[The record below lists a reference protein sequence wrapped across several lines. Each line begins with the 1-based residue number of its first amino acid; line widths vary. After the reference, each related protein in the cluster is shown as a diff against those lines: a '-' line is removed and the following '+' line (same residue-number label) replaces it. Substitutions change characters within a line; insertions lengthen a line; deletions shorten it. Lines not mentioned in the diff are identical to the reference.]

1 LEDQNPNHNDAYA
14 PAEIAIRVRQAGRV
28 KAGLPIFELATL
40 AVLAGAFIALGAAF
54 FTVIVTDSTLP
65 FGITRLL
72 GGLAFCLG
80 LILVVV
86 AGAELFTGN
95 VLIVMAW
102 ASRLVSTRRLL
113 RSWSV
118 VYVGNLVGAL
128 ATAAVMYLSHAWS
141 LAGARVGGT
150 ALSIAVAKAELPF
163 VHAFFLGVLCNALV
177 CLAVWLCF
185 SARSTTDRILC
196 VLFPITAFVA
206 MGFEHSIANMYF
218 FGIGLLLQAEPT
230 AVAAAALPAERLASL
245 TWQSFLGN
253 LVPVT
258 LGNLVGGA
266 GLVAAVYWFAYLRDR

>member
-1 LEDQNPNHNDAYA
+1 V
-14 PAEIAIRVRQAGRV
+14 RVRQAGLT
-28 KAGLPIFELATL
+28 KAELPLAELLVL

-54 FTVIVTDSTLP
+54 YTVTVTGSTLP
-65 FGITRLL
+65 FGLTRLI

-102 ASRLVSTRRLL
+102 ASRIVSTRRLI
-113 RSWSV
+113 RSWTAA
-118 VYVGNLVGAL
+118 YVGNLIGAM
-128 ATAAVMYLSHAWS
+128 ATAVVVYWSGAWS
-141 LAGARVGGT
+141 LADAKVGGT
-150 ALSIAVAKAELPF
+150 ALTIAVAKAELPF
-163 VHAFFLGVLCNALV
+163 VRAFLLGVLCNALV

-185 SARSTTDRILC
+185 SARSTTDRILS

-218 FGIGLLLQAEPT
+218 LGLGLLLRAEP
-230 AVAAAALPAERLASL
+230 AALAAAALPAERLAALS
-245 TWQSFLGN
+245 WHGFVAN

-258 LGNLVGGA
+258 LGNLVGG
-266 GLVAAVYWFAYLRDR
+266 GLLVATTYWFAYLRGR

>member
-1 LEDQNPNHNDAYA
+1 MPDQTPNHHDAYA
-14 PAEIAIRVRQAGRV
+14 PAEIAVRVRE
-28 KAGLPIFELATL
+28 AGLAKAALPLAELLLL
-40 AVLAGAFIALGAAF
+40 AILAGAFIALGAAF
-54 FTVIVTDSTLP
+54 FTVTVTGSTLP
-65 FGITRLL
+65 FGITRLV

-102 ASRLVSTRRLL
+102 ASRLVSGRRLL

-118 VYVGNLVGAL
+118 AYVGNLIGAFATAL
-128 ATAAVMYLSHAWS
+128 AVYLADAWRM
-141 LAGARVGGT
+141 ADAKVGGT
-150 ALSIAVAKAELPF
+150 ALAIAAAKADLPF
-163 VHAFFLGVLCNALV
+163 FQAFFLGVLCNALV

-218 FGIGLLLQAEPT
+218 LGIGLLLRAEP
-230 AVAAAALPAERLASL
+230 AALAAAALPAERLAALS
-245 TWQSFLGN
+245 WYGFLGN

-258 LGNLVGGA
+258 LGNLVGG
-266 GLVAAVYWFAYLRDR
+266 GLLVAIVYWFAYLRGR

>member
-1 LEDQNPNHNDAYA
+1 VPDQTPNHHDAYA
-14 PAEIAIRVRQAGRV
+14 PAEIAVRVRQAGLA
-28 KAGLPIFELATL
+28 KAALPLAELLLL
-40 AVLAGAFIALGAAF
+40 AILAGAFIALGAAF
-54 FTVIVTDSTLP
+54 FTVTVTGSTLP

-102 ASRLVSTRRLL
+102 ASRLVSGRRLL

-118 VYVGNLVGAL
+118 AYVGNLIGAFATAL
-128 ATAAVMYLSHAWS
+128 AVYLADAWRM
-141 LAGARVGGT
+141 ADAKVGGT
-150 ALSIAVAKAELPF
+150 ALAIAAAKADLPF
-163 VHAFFLGVLCNALV
+163 LQAFFLGVLCNALV

-206 MGFEHSIANMYF
+206 MGFEHSVANMYF
-218 FGIGLLLQAEPT
+218 LGIGLLLRAEP
-230 AVAAAALPAERLASL
+230 AALAAAALPAERLAALS
-245 TWQSFLGN
+245 WYGFFGN

-258 LGNLVGGA
+258 LGNLVGG
-266 GLVAAVYWFAYLRDR
+266 GLLVAIVYWFAYLRGR

>member
-1 LEDQNPNHNDAYA
+1 MQDQTPNHQDAYA
-14 PAEIAIRVRQAGRV
+14 PAEIAVRVRQAGRV
-28 KAGLPIFELATL
+28 KAELPLAELLVL
-40 AVLAGAFIALGAAF
+40 AVLAGAFIALGSAF
-54 FTVIVTDSTLP
+54 FTVAVTGSTLP
-65 FGITRLL
+65 FGITRLI

-102 ASRLVSTRRLL
+102 ASRLVSTRRLI
-113 RSWSV
+113 RSWSAA
-118 VYVGNLVGAL
+118 YVGNLIGAVATAVVVYWSGAWSFADAKVGGSAL
-128 ATAAVMYLSHAWS
+128 A
-141 LAGARVGGT
+141 
-150 ALSIAVAKAELPF
+150 IAVAKAELPF
-163 VHAFFLGVLCNALV
+163 VRAFFLGVLCNALV

-218 FGIGLLLQAEPT
+218 LGLGLLLRAEP
-230 AVAAAALPAERLASL
+230 AALAAAALPAERLAALS
-245 TWQSFLGN
+245 WQGFFGN

-258 LGNLVGGA
+258 LGNLVGG
-266 GLVAAVYWFAYLRDR
+266 GVLVATTYWFAYLRGR